1 MAKAGLF
8 GDHPSIADMQA
19 RITENFDHYY
29 KDTLWQ
35 SFRQWV
41 KSCQPQEDWIQVK
54 NLRQKSLAEVVT
66 VTPDVIV
73 GCLQELEDMLLS
85 VGIMEKNQAGKAV
98 LLEEQAHRVC
108 TTDEKG
114 LSQRQDEVSKGVV
127 PRDMRHKA
135 AATGVKLGFSHL
147 TICSFLPIKRH
158 EQMSS
163 HLPVGVVV
171 PFAGTTPD
179 MQKAW
184 PTACIRANQSG
195 SISAAIFAEFVEQ
208 CWLLP
213 MRRHVPLAQELVLI
227 CDSGGGCW
235 LHVSP
240 ELCIVAER
248 HRCRIFLLPAYSTK
262 ALCSLDQ
269 APHQLWAREWSRTK
283 SQWNTRHGSMNIQQA
298 LLCCSKISEMALT
311 DEKARQAY
319 HACGIDIAQPLNR
332 DKLLIER
339 SQEIFGS
346 VRAHASEAPDLQ
358 SKNKRAFDCLAT
370 MTPPKT
376 KCSGC
381 GHRMEIICR
390 LCPECGQENTAFDE
404 SLHSIYHSKRRAGW
418 KKNLDWAAAKA

>member
-147 TICSFLPIKRH
+147 TICSFLPIK
-158 EQMSS
+158 
-163 HLPVGVVV
+163 
-171 PFAGTTPD
+171 
-179 MQKAW
+179 
-184 PTACIRANQSG
+184 
-195 SISAAIFAEFVEQ
+195 
-208 CWLLP
+208 
-213 MRRHVPLAQELVLI
+213 
-227 CDSGGGCW
+227 
-235 LHVSP
+235 
-240 ELCIVAER
+240 
-248 HRCRIFLLPAYSTK
+248 
-262 ALCSLDQ
+262 
-269 APHQLWAREWSRTK
+269 
-283 SQWNTRHGSMNIQQA
+283 
-298 LLCCSKISEMALT
+298 
-311 DEKARQAY
+311 
-319 HACGIDIAQPLNR
+319 
-332 DKLLIER
+332 
-339 SQEIFGS
+339 
-346 VRAHASEAPDLQ
+346 
-358 SKNKRAFDCLAT
+358 
-370 MTPPKT
+370 
-376 KCSGC
+376 
-381 GHRMEIICR
+381 
-390 LCPECGQENTAFDE
+390 
-404 SLHSIYHSKRRAGW
+404 
-418 KKNLDWAAAKA
+418 